1 MEFKEVLSKRVS
13 IRSFKKEEVPTDV
26 LRELVIRASL
36 APSINNS
43 QPWKFIA
50 IKNENLLKNMAEIVH
65 KKIREM
71 FPTETEENVVNAV
84 DKFSTFFGNAPALI
98 VVLNKPYEAI
108 VDTILENTEYS
119 HDEINRLRNYP
130 NVQTIGAAI
139 EHIILSAFD
148 LGYGSCWLTGLLIA
162 RDELQKI
169 LKIEEPYSI
178 AACVAIGKSSV
189 SIPPKEKK
197 SIDEI
202 FEIIE

>member
-13 IRSFKKEEVPTDV
+13 IRAFKDEEVPTQVLEELV
-26 LRELVIRASL
+26 LRAGL

-50 IKNENLLKNMAEIVH
+50 IKNKEILLTMSELVH

-71 FPTETEENVVNAV
+71 FPTETDENVVNTV
-84 DKFSTFFGNAPALI
+84 DKFSTFFGNAPAVI
-98 VVLNKPYEAI
+98 AVLNKPYE
-108 VDTILENTEYS
+108 
-119 HDEINRLRNYP
+119 NRLRNYP

-162 RDELQKI
+162 RDEIENL
-169 LKIEEPYSI
+169 LGIEEPYNL
-178 AACVAIGKSSV
+178 AACVAIGKPTGYV
-189 SIPPKEKK
+189 NPKAKK
-197 SIDEI
+197 PLSEI
-202 FEIIE
+202 FQIIE

>member
-13 IRSFKKEEVPTDV
+13 IRAFKDEEVPTQVLEELV
-26 LRELVIRASL
+26 LRAGL

-50 IKNENLLKNMAEIVH
+50 IKNKEILLTMSELVH

-71 FPTETEENVVNAV
+71 FPTETDENVVNTV
-84 DKFSTFFGNAPALI
+84 DKFSTFFGNAPAVI
-98 VVLNKPYEAI
+98 AVLNKPYEAI
-108 VDTILENTEYS
+108 VDSILDKTDYS
-119 HDEINRLRNYP
+119 HDDVNRLRNYP

-162 RDELQKI
+162 RDEIENL
-169 LKIEEPYSI
+169 LGIEEPYNL
-178 AACVAIGKSSV
+178 AACVAIGKPTGYV
-189 SIPPKEKK
+189 NPKAKK
-197 SIDEI
+197 PLSEI
-202 FEIIE
+202 FQIIE

>member
-13 IRSFKKEEVPTDV
+13 IRSFKKEEVPSDV

-50 IKNENLLKNMAEIVH
+50 IKNENLLKNMAETVH

-108 VDTILENTEYS
+108 VDSILENTEYS
-119 HDEINRLRNYP
+119 HEEINRLRNYP

-197 SIDEI
+197 SLEEI